1 MSSANFVH
9 LHVHSEYS
17 LLDGA
22 CRIKDMVKWAV
33 ANDSPAIAITDH
45 GNMFGVIEF
54 YLAAKDAGI
63 KPIIGCEVYVAPKS
77 RFERGNSRGRNSQ
90 KDSSYH
96 LILLAENLK
105 GYKNLIKLVSMGYT
119 EGFYYHPRIDK
130 ELLAQYSEGLIALT
144 SCVQGEVPAL
154 IDQDR
159 VEEAKRVIVQFKEI
173 MGPDNFFL
181 ELQNHNL
188 ETEHKV
194 MPVMVELAREMNLP
208 LVATN
213 DSHYVSAED
222 AEIHDVLLAIQTG
235 KTLDDPNRLRFSGDA
250 FHLRTE
256 EEMIR
261 AMSGFPQE
269 AIANTLL
276 IAERCDLELQFGG
289 TILPEYEVP
298 EGYTADTYLEKLC
311 WEGAR
316 WRYGDE
322 IPQEVRERL
331 EHELRIIKQTG
342 YAGYFLI
349 VWDYVRFARQKGF
362 PVSAR
367 GSGGGSLV
375 LYVLGV
381 TSFDPL
387 KYDLLF
393 ERFLNP
399 DRITM
404 PDIDL
409 DFCPEHREIVIEYL
423 IQKYGRNSVTHVAAF
438 HEMKAKAA
446 IRDVARAMNIP
457 LSEVDR
463 VVKLIP
469 SVLGIKLE
477 RAFQES
483 SELRKLAEDPEYER
497 WFRIA
502 RALEGIKRHV
512 SIHASGIVISKGEV
526 IEHVPLFKDKHD
538 RVATQFDMDMLTE
551 VGMVK
556 FDFLAVQTIAEI
568 HNTVKLIEKRRG
580 VKIDIERIPF
590 DDPQTYDLIGKG
602 LLAGIF
608 QLEKSTGMRAVIK
621 QIKPRTFEDFI
632 PIPALYRPGPIESGM
647 MEGYIR
653 RKLGVEEVE
662 YPHPVLKPI
671 LEKTYGVCLYQE
683 QVMQIAQAM
692 AGYSLGEADLL
703 RRAMAK
709 KKPEEMQKHRE
720 KFIKGAEA
728 KGISAEVAGQV
739 FDSIE
744 PFAGYAF
751 NKAHTTAY
759 AILSYQMAYLKAHY
773 PEEFMATLMTSE
785 AGDSAKIVNYMNECR
800 KLGIEVLPPDINE
813 SDVGFTVV
821 GDGKIRFGLSAVKN
835 VSDNAIKAIVEER
848 KNGPFKSLFDFCQR
862 LDLKVV
868 NRKTIESLIKC
879 GAFDSLGGHRAQYM
893 ATLDKAVKTAQKTQR
908 DRKIGQMTM
917 FDFAPKLA
925 AQEDKLEEAPQW
937 DEEIL
942 LAYERE
948 MLGFYLSKHPLS
960 IYEDAIE
967 NYTNA
972 TTITLNEFSNGTEIF
987 IAGMVSSLRT
997 TTTKK
1002 GDPMAFF
1009 TLEDLEGVADVVVF
1023 PDTYATCSE
1032 YLEEG
1037 KLIWLRGT
1045 VKPARSNGG
1054 GSHSADEEEEEEIV
1068 KKQIQAA
1075 EIQPL
1080 SEVKERLTT
1089 AVEVSIPPAKLH
1101 RRILDQLKE
1110 ICVNNRGNCLLFL
1123 RVHREEI
1130 GEVVIAAKSYRVSPS
1145 DAFLNRVE
1153 RLLGKGSVRT
1163 SNRDVR
1169 LKAMQ
1174 AAS

>member
-22 CRIKDMVKWAV
+22 CRIKDMISWAV
-33 ANDSPAIAITDH
+33 ENDSPAMAITDH

-54 YLAAKDAGI
+54 YLKAKEAGI
-63 KPIIGCEVYVAPKS
+63 KPIIGCEVYMAPRS
-77 RFERGNSRGRNSQ
+77 RFERGEKGGRNSQ
-90 KDSSYH
+90 KESSYH
-96 LILLAENLK
+96 LILLAENLR
-105 GYKNLIKLVSMGYT
+105 GYKNLLKLVSMGYI

-130 ELLAQYSEGLIALT
+130 ELLARYSEGLIALT
-144 SCVQGEVPAL
+144 SCVQGEVPTL
-154 IDQDR
+154 IARNR
-159 VEEAKRVIVQFKEI
+159 VDDARKVIAQFKEI

-188 ETEHKV
+188 ETERKV
-194 MPVMVELAREMNLP
+194 MPVMVQLAREMNVP

-213 DSHYVSAED
+213 DSHYVKAED

-235 KTLDDPNRLRFSGDA
+235 KVLDDPNRLRFSGEG
-250 FHLRTE
+250 FHLRSE
-256 EEMIR
+256 EEMR
-261 AMSGFPQE
+261 RVMSDFPEE
-269 AIANTLL
+269 ALVNTLL
-276 IAERCDLELQFGG
+276 IADRCEVDLQFGG
-289 TILPEYEVP
+289 TILPDYEVP
-298 EGYTADTYLEKLC
+298 EGYTPDSYLEKLC

-316 WRYGDE
+316 RRYGDE
-322 IPQEVRERL
+322 IPQEVKERL
-331 EHELRIIKQTG
+331 QHELNIIKQTG

-349 VWDYVRFARQKGF
+349 VWDYVRFAREKGF
-362 PVSAR
+362 PVSVR

-399 DRITM
+399 ERVTM

-409 DFCPEHREIVIEYL
+409 DFCPEHREMVIDYL

-446 IRDVARAMNIP
+446 IRDVARALGIP

-469 SVLGIKLE
+469 STLGIKLE
-477 RAFQES
+477 DAFEES
-483 SELRKLAEDPEYER
+483 PELRKLAEREEYKR

-568 HNTVKLIEKRRG
+568 HNTIKLIEKRRG
-580 VKIDIERIPF
+580 IKIDLDEIPF
-590 DDPQTYDLIGKG
+590 DDPDTYDLIGKG

-608 QLEKSTGMRAVIK
+608 QLEKSAGMRAVIR
-621 QIKPRTFEDFI
+621 QIKPRSFEDFI

-647 MEGYIR
+647 MDSYIR

-862 LDLKVV
+862 LDLKTV

-893 ATLDKAVKTAQKTQR
+893 ATLERAIKSAQKRQR
-908 DRKIGQMTM
+908 DKQIGQMTM

-925 AQEDKLEEAPQW
+925 ATTEKLEEAQPW
-937 DEEIL
+937 DEETT

-960 IYEDAIE
+960 IYEDVIE
-967 NYTNA
+967 DYTNA
-972 TTITLNEFSNGTEIF
+972 TTMSLNELSNGAEVF
-987 IAGMVSSLRT
+987 IAGMISAIRT

-1002 GDPMAFF
+1002 GDMMAFL
-1009 TLEDLEGVADVVVF
+1009 TLEDLEGVTDVVVF
-1023 PDTYATCSE
+1023 PDTYSACSE
-1032 YLEEG
+1032 HLEEG

-1054 GSHSADEEEEEEIV
+1054 ETADEEEEEVIV
-1068 KKQIQAA
+1068 KKQIQATEIHPLA
-1075 EIQPL
+1075 EVR
-1080 SEVKERLTT
+1080 EKLTT
-1089 AVEVSIPPAKLH
+1089 AVEISIPPTKLH

-1110 ICVNNRGNCLLFL
+1110 ICANNRGECMLFL
-1123 RVHREEI
+1123 KLNREEI
-1130 GEVVIAAKSYRVSPS
+1130 GEVVIAAKSYRVSPNE
-1145 DAFLNRVE
+1145 AFLKRVE

-1163 SNRDVR
+1163 SNRDMR
-1169 LKAMQ
+1169 LKA
-1174 AAS
+1174 AS

>member
-22 CRIKDMVKWAV
+22 CRIKDMIRWAV
-33 ANDSPAIAITDH
+33 ENDSPAMAITDH

-54 YLAAKDAGI
+54 YLKAKEAGI
-63 KPIIGCEVYVAPKS
+63 KPIIGCEVYMAPRS
-77 RFERGNSRGRNSQ
+77 RFERGEKGGRNSQ
-90 KDSSYH
+90 KESSYH
-96 LILLAENLK
+96 LILLAENLR
-105 GYKNLIKLVSMGYT
+105 GYKNLLKLVSMGYI

-130 ELLAQYSEGLIALT
+130 ELLARYSEGLIALT
-144 SCVQGEVPAL
+144 SCVQGEVPTL
-154 IDQDR
+154 IAQDR
-159 VEEAKRVIVQFKEI
+159 VDDARKVIAQFKEI

-188 ETEHKV
+188 ETERKV
-194 MPVMVELAREMNLP
+194 MPVMVQLAREMNVP

-213 DSHYVSAED
+213 DSHYVKAED

-235 KTLDDPNRLRFSGDA
+235 KVLDDPNRLRFSGEG
-250 FHLRTE
+250 FHLRGE
-256 EEMIR
+256 EEMR
-261 AMSGFPQE
+261 RVMSDFPEE
-269 AIANTLL
+269 ALVNTLL
-276 IAERCDLELQFGG
+276 IADRCKVDLQFGG
-289 TILPEYEVP
+289 TILPDYEVP
-298 EGYTADTYLEKLC
+298 EGYTPDSYLEKLC

-316 WRYGDE
+316 RRYGDE
-322 IPQEVRERL
+322 IPQEVKERL
-331 EHELRIIKQTG
+331 QHELNIIKQTG

-349 VWDYVRFARQKGF
+349 VWDYVRFAREKGF
-362 PVSAR
+362 PVSVR

-399 DRITM
+399 ERVTM

-409 DFCPEHREIVIEYL
+409 DFCPEHREMVIDYL

-446 IRDVARAMNIP
+446 IRDVARALGIP

-469 SVLGIKLE
+469 STLGIKLE
-477 RAFQES
+477 DAFEGS
-483 SELRKLAEDPEYER
+483 PELKKLAEREEYKR

-568 HNTVKLIEKRRG
+568 HNTIKLIEKRRG
-580 VKIDIERIPF
+580 IKIDLDEIPF
-590 DDPQTYDLIGKG
+590 DDPETYDLIGKG

-608 QLEKSTGMRAVIK
+608 QLEKSAGMRAVIK
-621 QIKPRTFEDFI
+621 QIKPRSFEDFI

-647 MEGYIR
+647 MDSYIR

-813 SDVGFTVV
+813 SDVGFTVID
-821 GDGKIRFGLSAVKN
+821 DGKIRFGLSAVKN
-835 VSDNAIKAIVEER
+835 VSDNAIRAIVEER

-862 LDLKVV
+862 LDLKTV

-893 ATLDKAVKTAQKTQR
+893 ATLERAIKSAQKRQR
-908 DRKIGQMTM
+908 DKQIGQMTM

-925 AQEDKLEEAPQW
+925 ATTEKLEEAQPW
-937 DEEIL
+937 DEETT

-960 IYEDAIE
+960 IYEDVIE
-967 NYTNA
+967 DYTNA
-972 TTITLNEFSNGTEIF
+972 TTMSLNELSNGAEVF
-987 IAGMVSSLRT
+987 IAGMISAIRT

-1002 GDPMAFF
+1002 GDMMAFL
-1009 TLEDLEGVADVVVF
+1009 TLEDLEGVTDVVVF
-1023 PDTYATCSE
+1023 PDTYSACSE
-1032 YLEEG
+1032 HLEEG

-1054 GSHSADEEEEEEIV
+1054 GAADEEEEEEVV
-1068 KKQIQAA
+1068 KKQIQAT
-1075 EIQPL
+1075 EIHPL
-1080 SEVKERLTT
+1080 ADVKEKLTT
-1089 AVEVSIPPAKLH
+1089 AVEIFIPPTKLH

-1110 ICVNNRGNCLLFL
+1110 ICANNRGECMLFL
-1123 RVHREEI
+1123 KLNREEI
-1130 GEVVIAAKSYRVSPS
+1130 GEVVIAAKSYRVSPNE
-1145 DAFLNRVE
+1145 AFLKRVE
-1153 RLLGKGSVRT
+1153 RLLGRGSVRT

-1169 LKAMQ
+1169 LKT
-1174 AAS
+1174 AS

>member
-1 MSSANFVH
+1 MSSADFVH

-22 CRIKDMVKWAV
+22 CRIKDMVGWAV
-33 ANDSPAIAITDH
+33 ENESPAMAITDH

-54 YLAAKDAGI
+54 YLEAKEAGI

-77 RFERGNSRGRNSQ
+77 RFERGGKGNRNSQ
-90 KDSSYH
+90 RDSSYH

-105 GYKNLIKLVSMGYT
+105 GYKNLLKLVSMGYI

-130 ELLAQYSEGLIALT
+130 ELLARHSDGLIALT
-144 SCVQGEVPAL
+144 SCVQGEVPTL
-154 IDQDR
+154 IAQDR
-159 VEEAKRVIVQFKEI
+159 IDEAREAVAQFKEI
-173 MGPDNFFL
+173 MGTDNFFL

-188 ETEHKV
+188 ETEGKV
-194 MPVMVELAREMNLP
+194 MPVMIRLAREMNVP

-213 DSHYVSAED
+213 DSHYVRAED

-235 KTLDDPNRLRFSGDA
+235 KTLDDPNRLRFSGEG
-250 FHLRTE
+250 FHLRTSAEMRQVLADFPE
-256 EEMIR
+256 E
-261 AMSGFPQE
+261 AL
-269 AIANTLL
+269 ANTLL
-276 IAERCDLELQFGG
+276 IADRCDLNLQFGG
-289 TILPEYEVP
+289 TILPDYEVP
-298 EGYTADTYLEKLC
+298 EGHTPDSYLEKLC

-316 WRYGDE
+316 RRYGDE
-322 IPQEVRERL
+322 IPKQVKERL
-331 EHELRIIKQTG
+331 QHELNIIKQTG

-349 VWDYVRFARQKGF
+349 VWDYVRFAREKGF
-362 PVSAR
+362 PVSVR

-399 DRITM
+399 ERVTM

-409 DFCPEHREIVIEYL
+409 DFCPEHREIVIDYL
-423 IQKYGRNSVTHVAAF
+423 IRKYGRDSVTHVAAF

-446 IRDVARAMNIP
+446 IRDVARALGIP
-457 LSEVDR
+457 LSEVDK

-469 SVLGIKLE
+469 PTLGITLE
-477 RAFQES
+477 KAFEES
-483 SELRKLAEDPEYER
+483 SELRKLASNEEYKR

-512 SIHASGIVISKGEV
+512 SIHASGIVISKGDV
-526 IEHVPLFKDKHD
+526 VEHVPLFKDKHD
-538 RVATQFDMDMLTE
+538 RVATQFDMDTLTE
-551 VGMVK
+551 VGMIK

-568 HNTVKLIEKRRG
+568 HNTIKLIERRRG
-580 VKIDIERIPF
+580 IKIDLDKIPF
-590 DDPQTYDLIGKG
+590 DDPDTYDLIGKG

-608 QLEKSTGMRAVIK
+608 QLEKSSGMRAVIK
-621 QIKPRTFEDFI
+621 QLKPRSFEDFI

-647 MEGYIR
+647 MDSYIR
-653 RKLGVEEVE
+653 RKLGSEEVE

-709 KKPEEMQKHRE
+709 KKVKEMRKHRE
-720 KFIKGAEA
+720 KFIKGAEG
-728 KGISAEVAGQV
+728 KGIPAEIAAQV
-739 FDSIE
+739 FDSIV

-785 AGDSAKIVNYMNECR
+785 AGDAAKIVNYINECR

-862 LDLKVV
+862 LDLKIV

-879 GAFDSLGGHRAQYM
+879 GSFDSLGGHRAQYM
-893 ATLDKAVKTAQKTQR
+893 ATLEKAVKSAQKRQR
-908 DRKIGQMTM
+908 DKQIGQMTM

-925 AQEDKLEEAPQW
+925 AEEERLEEAQPW
-937 DEEIL
+937 DEETK

-960 IYEDAIE
+960 IYEDVIE
-967 NYTNA
+967 DYTNA
-972 TTITLNEFSNGTEIF
+972 TTMSLNEVSNGTEVF
-987 IAGMVSSLRT
+987 IAGMISAVRT

-1002 GDPMAFF
+1002 GDMMAFL

-1023 PDTYATCSE
+1023 PDTYSSCSE
-1032 YLEEG
+1032 HLMEG

-1045 VKPARSNGG
+1045 VKPARSNGRET
-1054 GSHSADEEEEEEIV
+1054 AEEEEEEEEII
-1068 KKQIQAA
+1068 KKQIQASEIHPLA
-1075 EIQPL
+1075 EVR
-1080 SEVKERLTT
+1080 EKLTT
-1089 AVEVSIPPAKLH
+1089 AVEIFIPPAKLH

-1110 ICVNNRGNCLLFL
+1110 ICANNRGECMLFL
-1123 RVHREEI
+1123 KLNREEI
-1130 GEVVIAAKSYRVSPS
+1130 GEVVIAAKKYRVSPNE
-1145 DAFLNRVE
+1145 AFLKRVE

-1169 LKAMQ
+1169 LKA
-1174 AAS
+1174 SS